1 MNISKNKTS
10 IIGPD
15 QKNIKELEDLYNSRQ
30 FNVLENKINLLLKK
44 YSNNTTLLNILGVA
58 LDRQSKLIEALDIFK
73 KIVKIQPNHYFAYNN
88 MGIVLKNLCRLDEAK
103 TCYQKSI
110 EIKPDYIDAYFKL
123 GGILLDFN
131 KLDES
136 ADVFKKALKYQPLNA
151 QLHRSLSEI
160 VKYKEKDS
168 HIEDM
173 EKIIKSKNIN
183 KNQEMHLCFAL
194 GKAYEDIKSYDK
206 AFNFWKKGNFLKKQ
220 EINYSIEDQKKL
232 FQIIK
237 EKFTKDLFIKFKNNQ
252 NFNESLI
259 FIVGMPR
266 SGTTLVQQILSSH
279 SQIFGIGE
287 SNQFSNEISKNFFQK
302 NNGSINFFSEN
313 LNQKLFDEIGNN
325 YMKSIKQVFSS
336 SASFSNI
343 QHILV
348 KDLLNFTW
356 LGFIKIIF
364 PNAKVVHCI
373 RDPLDNCVSLFKN
386 YFVGGVDFSYDLT
399 DLGMYYNLYKD
410 LMKFWE
416 NILPNYCTYIF
427 YEELINNPK
436 NEIKKLLSE
445 CNLPWDENCMQFY
458 NSVNKISTGSNS
470 INIHKPLYK
479 SSMSY
484 TDRYER
490 HLRPLFE
497 ILKI

>member
-1 MNISKNKTS
+1 
-10 IIGPD
+10 
-15 QKNIKELEDLYNSRQ
+15 
-30 FNVLENKINLLLKK
+30 
-44 YSNNTTLLNILGVA
+44 NNTTLLNILGVA

-220 EINYSIEDQKKL
+220 EINYSIE
-232 FQIIK
+232 
-237 EKFTKDLFIKFKNNQ
+237 
-252 NFNESLI
+252 
-259 FIVGMPR
+259 
-266 SGTTLVQQILSSH
+266 
-279 SQIFGIGE
+279 
-287 SNQFSNEISKNFFQK
+287 
-302 NNGSINFFSEN
+302 
-313 LNQKLFDEIGNN
+313 
-325 YMKSIKQVFSS
+325 
-336 SASFSNI
+336 
-343 QHILV
+343 
-348 KDLLNFTW
+348 
-356 LGFIKIIF
+356 
-364 PNAKVVHCI
+364 
-373 RDPLDNCVSLFKN
+373 
-386 YFVGGVDFSYDLT
+386 
-399 DLGMYYNLYKD
+399 
-410 LMKFWE
+410 
-416 NILPNYCTYIF
+416 
-427 YEELINNPK
+427 
-436 NEIKKLLSE
+436 
-445 CNLPWDENCMQFY
+445 
-458 NSVNKISTGSNS
+458 
-470 INIHKPLYK
+470 
-479 SSMSY
+479 
-484 TDRYER
+484 
-490 HLRPLFE
+490 
-497 ILKI
+497 